1 MAIAR
6 RIALFLVVNVLVM
19 ITVTTLLSVLG
30 VGSYMSASGIDITSL
45 MAFCL
50 VWGSAGS
57 LISLLL
63 SKVMAKWTMG
73 LQVIDPNVRDPELR
87 DLVETV
93 HAYARRAGL
102 TTMPEVAI
110 YDSRE
115 VNAFATG
122 PSSSSSLVA
131 VSSGLLRVMSRS
143 ERNGVISHEIAHIAN
158 GDMVT
163 LTLVQGIV
171 NAFAMFFARLLAYVV
186 SSQLRRD
193 DDDRG
198 GGIGQFLLVQ
208 VFQVAFTL
216 LGAVVVAWFSRW
228 REYRADAGG
237 AEIGGRQEMVM
248 ALQRLRSMT
257 AYADDGQ
264 RPAIAA
270 MKISMPGGISRWFAT
285 HPPLE
290 DRIEALRRA

>member
-1 MAIAR
+1 
-6 RIALFLVVNVLVM
+6 
-19 ITVTTLLSVLG
+19 
-30 VGSYMSASGIDITSL
+30 
-45 MAFCL
+45 
-50 VWGSAGS
+50 
-57 LISLLL
+57 
-63 SKVMAKWTMG
+63 
-73 LQVIDPNVRDPELR
+73 
-87 DLVETV
+87 VETV